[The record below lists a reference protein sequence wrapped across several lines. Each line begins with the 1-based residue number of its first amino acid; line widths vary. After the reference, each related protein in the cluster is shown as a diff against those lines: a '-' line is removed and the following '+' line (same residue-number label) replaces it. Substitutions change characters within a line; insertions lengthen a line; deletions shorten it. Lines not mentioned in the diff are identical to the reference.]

1 MIKGPVPNNLD
12 LNNSIILTGSNAS
25 GKSTYLRT
33 IGINSIFAI
42 SFGIFFG
49 EEFVIKPMKITSAI
63 DISDSIMKNLSY
75 FMAESKAIGD
85 MIDDESE
92 KIILLDEIF
101 RGTNTIDRIASATAT
116 LKYLAKNNHVVA
128 ATHDI
133 ELTIL
138 LKNHFANKH
147 FEEKIEDGDIK
158 FDYLL
163 KDGPAT
169 SRNAIAIL
177 DNLNYPRE
185 IIGEAK
191 KLSRELEE
199 K

>member
-1 MIKGPVPNNLD
+1 MPNDLD
-12 LNNSIILTGSNAS
+12 LEKSIILTGSNAS

-33 IGINSIFAI
+33 VGINTIFALA
-42 SFGIFFG
+42 FGIFFG
-49 EEFVIKPMKITSAI
+49 EEFEIKPMKITSAI

-85 MIDDESE
+85 MIENESE

-116 LKYLAKNNHVVA
+116 LKYLAKNNHVIA

-138 LKNHFANKH
+138 LKDSFVNKH
-147 FEEKIEDGDIK
+147 FEEKIEEGDIK

-163 KDGPAT
+163 KDGPAR

-177 DNLNYPRE
+177 DSLNYPRD
-185 IIGEAK
+185 IIREAK
-191 KLSRELEE
+191 NLSREMEE